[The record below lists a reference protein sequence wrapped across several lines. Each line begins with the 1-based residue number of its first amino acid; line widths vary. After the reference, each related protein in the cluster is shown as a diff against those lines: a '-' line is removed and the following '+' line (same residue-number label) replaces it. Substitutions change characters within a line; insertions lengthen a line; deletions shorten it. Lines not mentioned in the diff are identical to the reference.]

1 MKNALT
7 SRKIK
12 DELCGL
18 FCFKYSEE
26 FELNLDY
33 YNRMIEIE
41 KLLVGRMGTF
51 GGFLGKASG
60 KYSLL
65 NYLTKLLL
73 SNPNI
78 QKVNKQL
85 TNVVKKKTN
94 S

>member
-1 MKNALT
+1 MQSADESDLKNALT

-41 KLLVGRMGTF
+41 KLLVGRMDTF
-51 GGFLGKASG
+51 GGFLGRPPADARFESSG
-60 KYSLL
+60 KCFAQKFK
-65 NYLTKLLL
+65 NK
-73 SNPNI
+73 
-78 QKVNKQL
+78 KVNKQL
-85 TNVVKKKTN
+85 TN
-94 S
+94 

>member
-1 MKNALT
+1 MQSADESDLKNALT

-51 GGFLGKASG
+51 GGFWARPPARARLE
-60 KYSLL
+60 
-65 NYLTKLLL
+65 
-73 SNPNI
+73 I
-78 QKVNKQL
+78 I
-85 TNVVKKKTN
+85 
-94 S
+94 